1 MARSRERDG
10 EPSKRAARGML
21 ASLLMM
27 VSYRPSV
34 LSLLAWQWKRALVFV
49 ASAIVAQTLHEY
61 VGWSHLVV
69 PTLPLAVTG
78 GAIGI
83 FVSFRTNSCY
93 ARWWEGRQLWGR
105 LVNASRH
112 FGSQVATS
120 VPAAEAKELV
130 RLQIAYVHLLR
141 CVLREQD
148 PWTDER
154 VVGATTELER
164 AAWKGDRNPASAI
177 LHREREILVSL
188 ANAGTLPELRLHAM
202 DQTLATLLD
211 VQGGCERIKRTPF
224 PRGYAFISD
233 RLILALGMLLPFGM
247 VKDLD
252 WVTIPINLLVCGAFA
267 LISEAGRV
275 LEDPFTMFYNGLPLS
290 ALSTTIEV
298 NLRQR
303 LGETDV
309 PPLPVPDQNGIL
321 M

>member
-1 MARSRERDG
+1 ML
-10 EPSKRAARGML
+10 RAKP
-21 ASLLMM
+21 MM
-27 VSYRPSV
+27 VSYRPS
-34 LSLLAWQWKRALVFV
+34 LFSLLAWQWRRAALFV
-49 ASAIVAQTLHEY
+49 AAAILAQTLHQY

-112 FGSQVATS
+112 FGSQVATA

-148 PWTDER
+148 PWSDEKVR
-154 VVGATTELER
+154 GATTEAER

-177 LHREREILVSL
+177 LHREREILVGL
-188 ANAGTLPELRLHAM
+188 ADGGKLPELRLLAM
-202 DQTLATLLD
+202 DQTLANLLD

-224 PRGYAFISD
+224 PRGYAFISE
-233 RLILALGMLLPFGM
+233 RLIVALGVLLPFGM

-252 WVTIPINLLVCGAFA
+252 WVTIPINLLVCGAFT

-275 LEDPFTMFYNGLPLS
+275 LEDPFTLFFNGLPLS

-303 LGETDV
+303 LGETEV
-309 PPLPVPDQNGIL
+309 PAIPGPDERGIL